1 MFCMNK
7 RLHENDRGRQNVERR
22 VQTFNTSL
30 NYPDEIFVEHAS
42 HSLYSVFF
50 TFFFFNHCINASI
63 YNIKYNVYIRI
74 SIHLCIVCYRY
85 VNTYGGC
92 QTIFSFFF
100 NPIYESYIICSLFV
114 FYNVNNNVSLSVLW
128 MEEIEGIKKIIIEVK
143 LTSTQKWLMLLSVFL
158 FVFHCLFWFSVFL
171 TTR

>member
-50 TFFFFNHCINASI
+50 TFFCFFNHCINASI

-74 SIHLCIVCYRY
+74 SIYTCIVCYRY

-92 QTIFSFFF
+92 QTIFLFFF
-100 NPIYESYIICSLFV
+100 STRSMSRILYALC
-114 FYNVNNNVSLSVLW
+114 LSFT
-128 MEEIEGIKKIIIEVK
+128 M
-143 LTSTQKWLMLLSVFL
+143 
-158 FVFHCLFWFSVFL
+158 
-171 TTR
+171 